1 MTRGTEERDFETT
14 TDEAVDVTAGIDETA
29 FRREYP
35 IIWWL
40 TLLGPF
46 VLTASV
52 VFFVWEFAGPRV
64 AWRLVST
71 AVATFFL
78 FGKFVILGGSDG
90 DLLDAAAFFTAE
102 QLMLIVLYMD
112 VMTGC
117 LLVFHLGF
125 LIRLP
130 MVGEKLNEL
139 VQDGNFILRSNRW
152 MKRATFLGLVAFVM
166 FPLAATGSVGGSI
179 FGRLLGLGRLAT
191 LIGIV
196 VGSILGGGL
205 MYFGSELIT
214 RYVGRDNPLL
224 MVGGITVVAAIL
236 YLLNYRYRQL
246 KERQT

>member
-1 MTRGTEERDFETT
+1 MTRDTEEQNFVTT
-14 TDEAVDVTAGIDETA
+14 ADEAVDVTAGIDETT
-29 FRREYP
+29 FRREFP
-35 IIWWL
+35 VIWWL
-40 TLLGPF
+40 TLVGPF

-52 VFFVWEFAGPRV
+52 VFLVWEFAAPRV

-71 AVATFFL
+71 AFATFFL
-78 FGKFVILGGSDG
+78 FGKFVILGGSEG
-90 DLLDAAAFFTAE
+90 DLMDAAEFFTAE

-125 LIRLP
+125 LFRLP
-130 MVGEKLNEL
+130 MVGGKLKEL
-139 VQDGNFILRSNRW
+139 VQDGNFILKSNPW
-152 MKRATFLGLVAFVM
+152 MKRATLLGLVAFVM

-196 VGSILGGGL
+196 VGSIMGCGL

-224 MVGGITVVAAIL
+224 MVAGIAVVAAII

>member
-1 MTRGTEERDFETT
+1 MTRDTEERDFETT
-14 TDEAVDVTAGIDETA
+14 ADEAVDVTAGIDETA

-125 LIRLP
+125 LFRLP

-152 MKRATFLGLVAFVM
+152 MKLRDVPGTRCLRHV
-166 FPLAATGSVGGSI
+166 PVGGNRERWR
-179 FGRLLGLGRLAT
+179 FRLRST
-191 LIGIV
+191 
-196 VGSILGGGL
+196 SW
-205 MYFGSELIT
+205 T
-214 RYVGRDNPLL
+214 
-224 MVGGITVVAAIL
+224 
-236 YLLNYRYRQL
+236 
-246 KERQT
+246 RQTCNTDRNRRWEHPGRWIDVLRQRADYAIRWT